1 MARYDVV
8 ADDTAA
14 HWTVD
19 GHVVMTADG
28 EQAHGEWWM
37 EDGRAGEYED
47 DGDTMTLYRRLVSS
61 RRTWAETAST
71 CALAVATAVRDSSP
85 LVRRALQ

>member
-19 GHVVMTADG
+19 GRVVMTADG

-47 DGDTMTLYRRLVSS
+47 DGDTMTLYDDDGEVLA
-61 RRTWAETAST
+61 TLST
-71 CALAVATAVRDSSP
+71 EADWEKWLG
-85 LVRRALQ
+85 

>member
-47 DGDTMTLYRRLVSS
+47 DGDTMTLYDEDGEV
-61 RRTWAETAST
+61 
-71 CALAVATAVRDSSP
+71 VATLSTEADWERW
-85 LVRRALQ
+85 LGCAA